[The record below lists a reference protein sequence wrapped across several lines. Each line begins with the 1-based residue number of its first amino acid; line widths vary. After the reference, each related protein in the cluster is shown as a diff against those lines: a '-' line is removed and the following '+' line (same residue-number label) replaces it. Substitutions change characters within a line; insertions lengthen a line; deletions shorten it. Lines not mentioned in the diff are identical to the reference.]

1 MASFFLPTDPMLQMQ
16 LKELSN
22 LELLDAWEH
31 ALLMDDLAQM
41 EASFSKS
48 ISSNMNEHTVVREL
62 SLRAALNNS
71 LLVQHAPNTD
81 PSRNQKP

>member
-31 ALLMDDLAQM
+31 ALIMDDLARM
-41 EASFSKS
+41 ESTLSKS

-62 SLRAALNNS
+62 SLRAALNDS
-71 LLVQHAPNTD
+71 LLFQRALNVTAPEA
-81 PSRNQKP
+81 QKR

>member
-31 ALLMDDLAQM
+31 ALLMDDLARM
-41 EASFSKS
+41 ESALSKS
-48 ISSNMNEHTVVREL
+48 ISSTLNEHTVVREL
-62 SLRAALNNS
+62 ILRAALNDS
-71 LLVQHAPNTD
+71 LLFPQPLAAQPIE
-81 PSRNQKP
+81 NQKP

>member
-31 ALLMDDLAQM
+31 ALIMDDLAQM
-41 EASFSKS
+41 ESTLSKS

-62 SLRAALNNS
+62 SLRAALNDS
-71 LLVQHAPNTD
+71 LLFQRAPNAKS
-81 PSRNQKP
+81 PEAQKR

>member
-41 EASFSKS
+41 ESTLSKS
-48 ISSNMNEHTVVREL
+48 ISSTMNEHTVVREL
-62 SLRAALNNS
+62 SLRAALNDS
-71 LLVQHAPNTD
+71 LFFQRAPKAD
-81 PSRNQKP
+81 SSENQKS